1 MGLNFLGEVNFPMF
15 KIKQWPLLLVSV
27 LGYLTIL
34 PAFSGFVTPAYSQD
48 FVRVIPSLGKGPY
61 EVIMFADYFCPPCRR
76 IDMKAESLLKVLLAT
91 QQVKITFI
99 DVPFNR
105 ATPVYAKYYLY
116 AVNADPG
123 MNHVFHVRKTLFN
136 AAQDKRIQEEGALA
150 AYLKEQQIVWKAMN
164 EKAVFPL
171 MSAVIKENKVDATP
185 TCIIKYS
192 TADVKKYI
200 GGDEIWDG
208 LTKFK
213 TYLASVKK

>member
-1 MGLNFLGEVNFPMF
+1 MF

-76 IDMKAESLLKVLLAT
+76 IDMKAESLFKELLAT